1 MLAKGLSD
9 SSSIN
14 WWRAIAVGF
23 MASSGSGGK
32 SRIGEALRELTSL
45 KSKRDLELPSIVA
58 LLFFHK
64 AADHV
69 DYQEVDALS
78 SQETRESERASELGL
93 LLAAQFHW
101 YSGIHAESEEHVCE
115 LLQLSRSL
123 INKVCVRVGRT
134 LMSRLDYRRI
144 LLGGCC
150 RPGRANRNTKTG
162 TGTLGMD

>member
-23 MASSGSGGK
+23 MANSGSGGK

-64 AADHV
+64 AAEHV

-101 YSGIHAESEEHVCE
+101 YSGIHAESEEHACE

-134 LMSRLDYRRI
+134 LMPRLDYRRI

-150 RPGRANRNTKTG
+150 RPGRANRNAKTG

>member
-32 SRIGEALRELTSL
+32 SQSRVGEALRELSSL

-64 AADHV
+64 AADNV

-78 SQETRESERASELGL
+78 SQATRETERASELGL

-101 YSGIHAESEEHVCE
+101 YSGIHATNEEHMRE
-115 LLQLSRSL
+115 LLQLSRNL
-123 INKVCVRVGRT
+123 VKKV
-134 LMSRLDYRRI
+134 YI
-144 LLGGCC
+144 
-150 RPGRANRNTKTG
+150 
-162 TGTLGMD
+162 

>member
-101 YSGIHAESEEHVCE
+101 YSGIHAVSEERASE
-115 LLQLSRSL
+115 LLQLSRNL
-123 INKVCVRVGRT
+123 VKKVCTRVFHSYSDAITR
-134 LMSRLDYRRI
+134 LSRE
-144 LLGGCC
+144 
-150 RPGRANRNTKTG
+150 
-162 TGTLGMD
+162 